1 MSTSN
6 KKDNKYQ
13 IAVIP
18 GDGIGKEVMEAT
30 ISVLDE
36 LDVDF
41 DYIYGIAGDECNEEH
56 GTPLPQETID
66 IVRDSDA
73 CLFGAAGETAADVI
87 VKIRQEMKMFAN
99 LRPVKSYPN
108 TKSLF
113 ENVDFMIV
121 RENTEGLYIADQE
134 EETED
139 GAIAKRVITREAEER
154 IIDYAFQYAKDNNR
168 TKVTA
173 VHKANVLKKTDG
185 LFKEIFYEVS
195 EKYPD
200 IDTEDFY
207 VDATAMYLVTQ
218 PQEFQVVVTTN
229 LFGDILSDEGAGLVG
244 GLGLIPSAN
253 IGSDGALFE
262 PVHGSAPDIAGQQKA
277 NPIAMMLSAIM
288 MLRYLG
294 ENDAA
299 DKFDA
304 AILKVMRKYGIN
316 EGELLDVQLMRSSRY
331 ASQLERIISPEG
343 TYPLLGKSLAYRTGI
358 FHLLAQAAL
367 FKILPR
373 NMETS
378 QVRSALTKVLRTQF
392 GGHQNFD
399 NKGWLTIGLNGCQAE
414 IAEKN
419 INTGSLYGCCA
430 IFLPLGLSFND
441 SFWVGPFEEWT
452 TLKAW
457 NGNPVEP
464 DQSIDF

>member
-229 LFGDILSDEGAGLVG
+229 LFGDILSDEGSGLVG

-253 IGSDGALFE
+253 IGANGALFE

-304 AILKVMRKYGIN
+304 AILKVLS
-316 EGELLDVQLMRSSRY
+316 EGKTLTGD
-331 ASQLERIISPEG
+331 
-343 TYPLLGKSLAYRTGI
+343 LGGSATTMEV
-358 FHLLAQAAL
+358 AQAVKNAL
-367 FKILPR
+367 
-373 NMETS
+373 
-378 QVRSALTKVLRTQF
+378 
-392 GGHQNFD
+392 
-399 NKGWLTIGLNGCQAE
+399 
-414 IAEKN
+414 
-419 INTGSLYGCCA
+419 
-430 IFLPLGLSFND
+430 
-441 SFWVGPFEEWT
+441 
-452 TLKAW
+452 
-457 NGNPVEP
+457 
-464 DQSIDF
+464 

>member
-36 LDVDF
+36 LNIDF
-41 DYIYGIAGDECNEEH
+41 DYVYGIAGDECNEEH

-66 IVRDSDA
+66 IIRDSDA

-108 TKSLF
+108 TKSVF

-121 RENTEGLYIADQE
+121 RENTEGLYIANQE
-134 EETED
+134 EESED
-139 GAIAKRVITREAEER
+139 GAIAKRIITREAEER
-154 IIDYAFQYAKDNNR
+154 IINYAFQYAKDNNR

-185 LFKEIFYEVS
+185 LFKKIFYEVA

-218 PQEFQVVVTTN
+218 PQEFQVIVTTN

-244 GLGLIPSAN
+244 GLGLTPSAN
-253 IGSDGALFE
+253 IGADGALFE

-294 ENDAA
+294 ENEAA
-299 DKFDA
+299 NKFDA
-304 AILKVMRKYGIN
+304 AILKVLN
-316 EGELLDVQLMRSSRY
+316 EGKTLTGD
-331 ASQLERIISPEG
+331 
-343 TYPLLGKSLAYRTGI
+343 LGGSATTMEV
-358 FHLLAQAAL
+358 AQAI
-367 FKILPR
+367 K
-373 NMETS
+373 
-378 QVRSALTKVLRTQF
+378 
-392 GGHQNFD
+392 D
-399 NKGWLTIGLNGCQAE
+399 
-414 IAEKN
+414 
-419 INTGSLYGCCA
+419 SL
-430 IFLPLGLSFND
+430 
-441 SFWVGPFEEWT
+441 
-452 TLKAW
+452 
-457 NGNPVEP
+457 
-464 DQSIDF
+464 

>member
-18 GDGIGKEVMEAT
+18 GDGIGKEIMEAT

-253 IGSDGALFE
+253 IGADGALFE

-304 AILKVMRKYGIN
+304 AILKVLS
-316 EGELLDVQLMRSSRY
+316 EGKTLTGD
-331 ASQLERIISPEG
+331 
-343 TYPLLGKSLAYRTGI
+343 LGGSATTMEV
-358 FHLLAQAAL
+358 AQAVKNAL
-367 FKILPR
+367 
-373 NMETS
+373 
-378 QVRSALTKVLRTQF
+378 
-392 GGHQNFD
+392 
-399 NKGWLTIGLNGCQAE
+399 
-414 IAEKN
+414 
-419 INTGSLYGCCA
+419 
-430 IFLPLGLSFND
+430 
-441 SFWVGPFEEWT
+441 
-452 TLKAW
+452 
-457 NGNPVEP
+457 
-464 DQSIDF
+464 

>member
-253 IGSDGALFE
+253 IGADGALFE

-277 NPIAMMLSAIM
+277 NPIDMMLSAIM

-304 AILKVMRKYGIN
+304 AILKVLS
-316 EGELLDVQLMRSSRY
+316 EGKTLTGD
-331 ASQLERIISPEG
+331 
-343 TYPLLGKSLAYRTGI
+343 LGGSATTMEV
-358 FHLLAQAAL
+358 AQAVKNAL
-367 FKILPR
+367 
-373 NMETS
+373 
-378 QVRSALTKVLRTQF
+378 
-392 GGHQNFD
+392 
-399 NKGWLTIGLNGCQAE
+399 
-414 IAEKN
+414 
-419 INTGSLYGCCA
+419 
-430 IFLPLGLSFND
+430 
-441 SFWVGPFEEWT
+441 
-452 TLKAW
+452 
-457 NGNPVEP
+457 
-464 DQSIDF
+464 

>member
-253 IGSDGALFE
+253 IGADGALFE

-288 MLRYLG
+288 MLRYLA

-304 AILKVMRKYGIN
+304 AILKVLS
-316 EGELLDVQLMRSSRY
+316 EGKTLTGD
-331 ASQLERIISPEG
+331 
-343 TYPLLGKSLAYRTGI
+343 LGGSATTMEV
-358 FHLLAQAAL
+358 AQAVKNAL
-367 FKILPR
+367 
-373 NMETS
+373 
-378 QVRSALTKVLRTQF
+378 
-392 GGHQNFD
+392 
-399 NKGWLTIGLNGCQAE
+399 
-414 IAEKN
+414 
-419 INTGSLYGCCA
+419 
-430 IFLPLGLSFND
+430 
-441 SFWVGPFEEWT
+441 
-452 TLKAW
+452 
-457 NGNPVEP
+457 
-464 DQSIDF
+464 

>member
-185 LFKEIFYEVS
+185 LFKKIFYEVG

-253 IGSDGALFE
+253 IGANGALFE

-304 AILKVMRKYGIN
+304 AILKVLS
-316 EGELLDVQLMRSSRY
+316 EGKTLTGD
-331 ASQLERIISPEG
+331 
-343 TYPLLGKSLAYRTGI
+343 LGGSATTMEV
-358 FHLLAQAAL
+358 AQAVKNAL
-367 FKILPR
+367 
-373 NMETS
+373 
-378 QVRSALTKVLRTQF
+378 
-392 GGHQNFD
+392 
-399 NKGWLTIGLNGCQAE
+399 
-414 IAEKN
+414 
-419 INTGSLYGCCA
+419 
-430 IFLPLGLSFND
+430 
-441 SFWVGPFEEWT
+441 
-452 TLKAW
+452 
-457 NGNPVEP
+457 
-464 DQSIDF
+464 